1 MAILTG
7 VRWYLIAVLICIS
20 LILSN
25 VEHLFMCLLAIY
37 MSSLEKCLFRSF
49 SHFLIGL
56 FVFLVLNCT
65 SCLYILE
72 INPMLLFHCYYFLPF
87 WGLSFHLAY
96 SFLCYAKA
104 FKFNQV
110 SLVYFCFYFHY
121 FQIRSDQSL
130 SRVRLF
136 ATPWIAARQ
145 ASLSI
150 TNSWSSLRL
159 MSIESAMPSS
169 HLILCRPLLF
179 LPPNYFRRWVIED
192 LALIYVC
199 CLFSSKTFKVSG
211 SYDPMLFNVF

>member
-87 WGLSFHLAY
+87 WGLSFHLVC
-96 SFLCYAKA
+96 SFLCCAKA
-104 FKFNQV
+104 FKFRSHLFIFV
-110 SLVYFCFYFHY
+110 FISITF
-121 FQIRSDQSL
+121 RSDQI
-130 SRVRLF
+130 SRSVV
-136 ATPWIAARQ
+136 
-145 ASLSI
+145 SD
-150 TNSWSSLRL
+150 SLRPHEL
-159 MSIESAMPSS
+159 QHARPPCPSPTPGVHWDSCPSS
-169 HLILCRPLLF
+169 QRCHPAISSSVVP
-179 LPPNYFRRWVIED
+179 
-192 LALIYVC
+192 
-199 CLFSSKTFKVSG
+199 FSSCPQITLG
-211 SYDPMLFNVF
+211 GG